1 MNSFRVALLPG
12 HMLRHPDAQDA
23 DAVLFVY
30 RESYY
35 LERAE
40 PREGTDEHIAW
51 MRNVDEVRNQAEVII
66 GKQRHGPIGKVK
78 LFFDSR
84 YTRFGNLSAR
94 T

>member
-1 MNSFRVALLPG
+1 M
-12 HMLRHPDAQDA
+12 DATMTKLIARIEELERRLA
-23 DAVLFVY
+23 DAETSVED
-30 RESYY
+30 RT
-35 LERAE
+35 E

-51 MRNVDEVRNQAEVII
+51 MRQVDEVRNQAEVII

-84 YTRFGNLSAR
+84 YTRFGNLSGR